1 MSAYLWNN
9 NIIYLDNVTIKITC
23 LENFKHSVKKLP
35 SLDFMHCIFF
45 STIGSFYPF
54 LAFIVLILNYVKLK

>member
-54 LAFIVLILNYVKLK
+54 